1 MTEHET
7 PEDEPT
13 EERRPGIT
21 RRRLLGMS
29 LAGGAAAAAAA
40 VGLEWPQGSKTS
52 ARVPTTSGPAN
63 SSPSP
68 TTSTTSTGSTTS
80 GSDGILVVLT
90 LYGGNDGLNT
100 FIPIGNSAYAAARPT
115 LGYSSAEAIALA
127 DGFALHPNLPK
138 LKRLWDQQRF
148 AIVRGVGYPNPN
160 RSHFR
165 SMDIWQSA
173 VPDRA
178 ELTGWLGRWLDTLP
192 GDPMTALA
200 LGSTVPRALIGA
212 TNTASAV
219 PNATLKLPGSNT
231 LVAAYKMLVTG
242 HAADALS
249 ERVYQAGGDL
259 LTVQRELGTILAS
272 SASDA
277 GGLTSNLESPGSTT
291 PASSSP
297 AGSTSPSTLPAN
309 NPLATQLEIVAR
321 AIEGKAP
328 TRVYGVSLGGF
339 DTHAQE
345 KQNHARLMTQLD
357 DALGWFLDRLASTPA
372 GHNVVLM
379 AHSEFGR
386 RVAEN
391 ASGGT
396 DHGAAAPVFVFGS
409 RVRSGFHGDEPSLTS
424 LDGGDLIF
432 TTDFR
437 SVYASMLQ
445 QVLHTDSDRV
455 LGGHF
460 TPLELVS

>member
-1 MTEHET
+1 MTDQET
-7 PEDEPT
+7 PAPDPN
-13 EERRPGIT
+13 EEKRPGIT

-29 LAGGAAAAAAA
+29 LAGAAAAAAAA
-40 VGLEWPQGSKTS
+40 VGIEWPQGSKTS
-52 ARVPTTSGPAN
+52 ARVPTTSGPVN

-68 TTSTTSTGSTTS
+68 TTTTTSTGSTTS

-100 FIPIGNSAYAAARPT
+100 LIPIGNSAYAAARPT

-192 GDPMTALA
+192 ADPMTALA

-219 PNATLKLPGSNT
+219 PNATLKLPGSTTLVSAYKT
-231 LVAAYKMLVTG
+231 LVAG
-242 HAADALS
+242 HAADPLS
-249 ERVYQAGGDL
+249 ERVYQAGADL
-259 LTVQRELGTILAS
+259 LTVQRELGTILAT

-277 GGLTSNLESPGSTT
+277 GGLTSNLESPGSTAPHRAPR
-291 PASSSP
+291 PARRRHRRFRRTTHSP
-297 AGSTSPSTLPAN
+297 PNSTSW
-309 NPLATQLEIVAR
+309 LER
-321 AIEGKAP
+321 SRE
-328 TRVYGVSLGGF
+328 TR
-339 DTHAQE
+339 
-345 KQNHARLMTQLD
+345 
-357 DALGWFLDRLASTPA
+357 
-372 GHNVVLM
+372 
-379 AHSEFGR
+379 R
-386 RVAEN
+386 RVSTA
-391 ASGGT
+391 
-396 DHGAAAPVFVFGS
+396 
-409 RVRSGFHGDEPSLTS
+409 
-424 LDGGDLIF
+424 
-432 TTDFR
+432 
-437 SVYASMLQ
+437 
-445 QVLHTDSDRV
+445 
-455 LGGHF
+455 
-460 TPLELVS
+460 